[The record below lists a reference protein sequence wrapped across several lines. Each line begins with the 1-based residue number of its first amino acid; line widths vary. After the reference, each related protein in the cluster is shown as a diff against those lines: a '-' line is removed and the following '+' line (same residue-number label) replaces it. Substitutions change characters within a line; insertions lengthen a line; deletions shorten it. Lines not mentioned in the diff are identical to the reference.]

1 MPVSTAEP
9 PGALV
14 AGFAG
19 CRRRGMSL
27 AGLADGEDTVVA
39 GGTAADDAGVVHLSA
54 GERHG
59 AEVAVLAGQ
68 RGGDVVCGLRQCPR
82 AAVLGAGAA
91 VAARRICDLP
101 ADAGGGGGAGCAG
114 GGLRGMLLAGL
125 ADGDGT
131 VVAGGTAADDAG
143 VVHLGAGERHGA
155 AVAVLAG
162 QRRWDVGCGLGQCH
176 GAAVVAG
183 GAAAG
188 EVGRSYGRAGVWGR
202 GGVESLAEG

>member
-68 RGGDVVCGLRQCPR
+68 RGGYVVCGVC
-82 AAVLGAGAA
+82 
-91 VAARRICDLP
+91 
-101 ADAGGGGGAGCAG
+101 
-114 GGLRGMLLAGL
+114 
-125 ADGDGT
+125 
-131 VVAGGTAADDAG
+131 
-143 VVHLGAGERHGA
+143 
-155 AVAVLAG
+155 
-162 QRRWDVGCGLGQCH
+162 QCH
-176 GAAVVAG
+176 GAAVVAA

-188 EVGRSYGRAGVWGR
+188 DVGMFRHR
-202 GGVESLAEG
+202 GGDWDGGRVTGVDM

>member
-1 MPVSTAEP
+1 MPVSTADP

-68 RGGDVVCGLRQCPR
+68 RGGDVGCGLGRR
-82 AAVLGAGAA
+82 SGAA
-91 VAARRICDLP
+91 GVGGGG
-101 ADAGGGGGAGCAG
+101 AGGGGGV
-114 GGLRGMLLAGL
+114 M
-125 ADGDGT
+125 T
-131 VVAGGTAADDAG
+131 
-143 VVHLGAGERHGA
+143 
-155 AVAVLAG
+155 
-162 QRRWDVGCGLGQCH
+162 W
-176 GAAVVAG
+176 
-183 GAAAG
+183 
-188 EVGRSYGRAGVWGR
+188 RS
-202 GGVESLAEG
+202 